1 MLPADVGTGWQHNPA
16 RAGSRVPVWVMLWR
30 SRDLL
35 ALFAARDLRIRYKQ
49 AALGVAW
56 VLLQPI
62 VSVAIFTVLFAR
74 LAGIGSEG
82 APYPLFALVGFLVWS
97 YFYTATVRASEIF
110 VSNPALVTKVHFTR
124 IAAPTGALLP
134 PLVDVAVSM
143 VLVGCLYLY
152 YGMEPSWRLLAVPV
166 WLVLLVLTAFGP
178 AVLLSALNV
187 RYRDVQ
193 QAVGPAMQV
202 LFFATPVAYPSSL
215 LADRAE
221 LVHALNPLVGV
232 IGLARWSVLGTP
244 WPGWPLA
251 VSAGTIV
258 VTLVGGVSY
267 FRRSERYFAD
277 VI

>member
-1 MLPADVGTGWQHNPA
+1 MPADGPAWHHNSA
-16 RAGSRVPVWVMLWR
+16 RAGSRTPVWVTLWR

-35 ALFAARDLRIRYKQ
+35 GFFALRDLRLRYKQ

-62 VSVAIFTVLFAR
+62 ASIAIFTAIFGR
-74 LAGIGSEG
+74 LAGISSEG
-82 APYPLFALVGFLVWS
+82 APYPLFALVGFVVWT
-97 YFYTATVRASEIF
+97 YFYSATVRASEVF
-110 VSNPALVTKVHFTR
+110 VTNPALVTKVYFPR
-124 IAAPTGALLP
+124 LAAPAGTMLP
-134 PLVDVAVSM
+134 PLVDVAVSL
-143 VLVGCLYLY
+143 VLVTCLYVY
-152 YGMEPSWRLLAVPV
+152 YGVEPSWRLLTVPV

-221 LVHALNPLVGV
+221 LVYALNPLVGV

-251 VSAGTIV
+251 VSVATTA
-258 VTLVGGVSY
+258 VTLAGGVAY
-267 FRRSERYFAD
+267 FRRSERSFAD

>member
-1 MLPADVGTGWQHNPA
+1 VLPADAGTGWQHNPVP
-16 RAGSRVPVWVMLWR
+16 AGSRPPVWVLVWR
-30 SRDLL
+30 ARDLV
-35 ALFAARDLRIRYKQ
+35 ALFAARDLRLRYKQ

-62 VSVAIFTVLFAR
+62 VSVAVFTVLFAR
-74 LAGIGSEG
+74 LAGISSEG
-82 APYPLFALVGFLVWS
+82 APYPLFALVGFLVWT

-110 VSNPALVTKVHFTR
+110 VSNPALVTKVYFTR
-124 IAAPTGALLP
+124 IAAPAGAVLP

-143 VLVGCLYLY
+143 ALVACLYLY
-152 YGMEPSWRLLAVPV
+152 YGLEPSWRLLAVPV

-178 AVLLSALNV
+178 AVFLSALNV

-193 QAVGPAMQV
+193 QAVGPTMQV

-232 IGLARWSVLGTP
+232 IGLARWSLLGTP
-244 WPGWPLA
+244 WPGWVLA
-251 VSAGTIV
+251 VSVGTMV
-258 VTLVGGVSY
+258 VALVGGVSY
-267 FRRSERYFAD
+267 FRRSERHFAD

>member
-1 MLPADVGTGWQHNPA
+1 MNGAEAGTGWQHNSA
-16 RAGSRVPVWVMLWR
+16 RAGSRTPVWVLLWR

-35 ALFAARDLRIRYKQ
+35 AFFALRDLRVRYKQ

-62 VSVAIFTVLFAR
+62 ASVAIFTVLFGR
-74 LAGIGSEG
+74 LAGISSEG
-82 APYPLFALVGFLVWS
+82 APYPLFALVGFVVWT
-97 YFYTATVRASEIF
+97 YFYSATVRASEVF
-110 VSNPALVTKVHFTR
+110 VSNPALVTKVYFTR
-124 IAAPTGALLP
+124 IAAPAGAVLP
-134 PLVDVAVSM
+134 PLVDVAVSL
-143 VLVGCLYLY
+143 VLVGCLFLY
-152 YGMEPSWRLLAVPV
+152 YGLEPSWRLLAVPV

-178 AVLLSALNV
+178 AVFLAALNV

-221 LVHALNPLVGV
+221 AVYALNPMVGV
-232 IGLARWSVLGTP
+232 IGLARWSLLGTP

-251 VSAGTIV
+251 VSVGTIA

>member
-1 MLPADVGTGWQHNPA
+1 MSAPDGGPGWQHNSA
-16 RAGSRVPVWVMLWR
+16 RAGLRTPVWVSLWR
-30 SRDLL
+30 ARDLL
-35 ALFAARDLRIRYKQ
+35 GFFALRDLRVRYKQ
-49 AALGVAW
+49 AALGVGW

-62 VSVAIFTVLFAR
+62 ASVAIFTALFGR
-74 LAGIGSEG
+74 LAGISSEG
-82 APYPLFALVGFLVWS
+82 APYPLFALVGFVVWT
-97 YFYTATVRASEIF
+97 YFYSATVRASEVF
-110 VSNPALVTKVHFTR
+110 VTNPALVTKVYFTR
-124 IAAPTGALLP
+124 IAAPAGAMLP
-134 PLVDVAVSM
+134 PLVDVGVSL
-143 VLVGCLYLY
+143 VLVGCLYVY
-152 YGMEPSWRLLAVPV
+152 YGVEPSWRLLTVPL
-166 WLVLLVLTAFGP
+166 WLLVLVLTAFGP

-215 LADRAE
+215 LSDRAE
-221 LVHALNPLVGV
+221 LVYALNPLVGV

-251 VSAGTIV
+251 VSVAAAAAF
-258 VTLVGGVSY
+258 LAGGVAY

>member
-1 MLPADVGTGWQHNPA
+1 M
-16 RAGSRVPVWVMLWR
+16 WVSLWR

-35 ALFAARDLRIRYKQ
+35 AFFALRDLRVRYKQ

-62 VSVAIFTVLFAR
+62 ASVAIFTVLFGR
-74 LAGIGSEG
+74 LADIGSEG
-82 APYPLFALVGFLVWS
+82 APYPLFALVGFVVWT
-97 YFYTATVRASEIF
+97 YFYSATVRASEVF
-110 VSNPALVTKVHFTR
+110 VSNPALVTKVYFTR
-124 IAAPTGALLP
+124 ITAPAGAVLP
-134 PLVDVAVSM
+134 PLVDVAFSM

-152 YGMEPSWRLLAVPV
+152 YGLEPSWRLLTVPL

-178 AVLLSALNV
+178 AAFLSALNV

-193 QAVGPAMQV
+193 QAIGPAMQV
-202 LFFATPVAYPSSL
+202 LFFATPVAYPASL

-221 LVHALNPLVGV
+221 LVYALNPMVGV

-251 VSAGTIV
+251 VSVGTAAVSLVAGM
-258 VTLVGGVSY
+258 SY
-267 FRRSERYFAD
+267 FRRSERSLAD

>member
-1 MLPADVGTGWQHNPA
+1 MLLDAGAGWQHNSA
-16 RAGSRVPVWVMLWR
+16 RAGTRTSVWVLLWR

-35 ALFAARDLRIRYKQ
+35 AFFALRDLRVRYKQ

-62 VSVAIFTVLFAR
+62 ASVAIFTVLFGR
-74 LAGIGSEG
+74 LVNISSEG
-82 APYPLFALVGFLVWS
+82 APYPLFALIGFVVWT
-97 YFYTATVRASEIF
+97 YFYGATVRASEVF
-110 VSNPALVTKVHFTR
+110 VTNPALVTKVYFTR
-124 IAAPTGALLP
+124 ITAPAGAVVA

-152 YGMEPSWRLLAVPV
+152 YGLEPSWRLLTVPV
-166 WLVLLVLTAFGP
+166 WLVLLVLTTFGP
-178 AVLLSALNV
+178 AVFLSALNV

-215 LADRAE
+215 LAGPAE
-221 LVHALNPLVGV
+221 LVYALNPMVGV

-251 VSAGTIV
+251 VSVGTV
-258 VTLVGGVSY
+258 AVTLIGGVSY
-267 FRRSERYFAD
+267 FRRSERHFAD

>member
-1 MLPADVGTGWQHNPA
+1 MLPADPGPGWQHNSA
-16 RAGSRVPVWVMLWR
+16 RAGSRTPVWVSLWR

-35 ALFAARDLRIRYKQ
+35 AFFALRDLRVRYKQ

-62 VSVAIFTVLFAR
+62 ASVAIFTVLFGR
-74 LAGIGSEG
+74 LADIGSEG
-82 APYPLFALVGFLVWS
+82 APYPLFALVGFVVWT
-97 YFYTATVRASEIF
+97 YFYSATVRASEVF
-110 VSNPALVTKVHFTR
+110 VSNPALVTKVYFTR
-124 IAAPTGALLP
+124 IAAPAGAVLP
-134 PLVDVAVSM
+134 PLVDLAVAM

-152 YGMEPSWRLLAVPV
+152 YGLEPSWRLLAVPV
-166 WLVLLVLTAFGP
+166 WLMLLVLTAFGP
-178 AVLLSALNV
+178 AVFLSALNV

-202 LFFATPVAYPSSL
+202 WFFASPIAYPSSL

-221 LVHALNPLVGV
+221 LAYALNPMVGV

-251 VSAGTIV
+251 VSAGTAAVI
-258 VTLVGGVSY
+258 LVGGVSY

>member
-1 MLPADVGTGWQHNPA
+1 LRT
-16 RAGSRVPVWVMLWR
+16 PVWVSLWR
-30 SRDLL
+30 ARDLL
-35 ALFAARDLRIRYKQ
+35 GFFALRDLRVRYKQ
-49 AALGVAW
+49 AALGVGW

-62 VSVAIFTVLFAR
+62 ASVAIFTALFGR
-74 LAGIGSEG
+74 LAGISSEG
-82 APYPLFALVGFLVWS
+82 APYPLFALVGFVVWT
-97 YFYTATVRASEIF
+97 YFYSATVRASEVF
-110 VSNPALVTKVHFTR
+110 VTNPALVTKVYFTR
-124 IAAPTGALLP
+124 IAAPAGAMLP
-134 PLVDVAVSM
+134 PLVDVGVSL
-143 VLVGCLYLY
+143 VLVGCLYVY
-152 YGMEPSWRLLAVPV
+152 YGVEPSWRLLTVPL
-166 WLVLLVLTAFGP
+166 WLLVLVLTAFGP

-215 LADRAE
+215 LSDRAE
-221 LVHALNPLVGV
+221 LVYALNPLVGV

-251 VSAGTIV
+251 VSVAAAAAS
-258 VTLVGGVSY
+258 LAGGVAY